1 METPLLSI
9 VTPSFNRAGMI
20 ANAIESVLAQDYPH
34 YEHIVVDGASTDG
47 TLDVLARYPHLR
59 VLSEKD
65 RNMFDALNKGFKMA
79 RGTFVAWLN
88 TDDVYPPGAFA
99 TIAKAIAGHPDAQAI
114 SGAAEHFEMAESG
127 PRTLMKER
135 PIDAQDFWQ
144 RVVEAPVPNGWFFR
158 TALVEKLGYFNIEL
172 PFVTDR
178 DLIIRICL
186 EGIRP
191 VPVEQVVYCYQQ
203 HAGSFNFYPEDS
215 RHPVYGPQRMRI
227 NTDDLKMLD
236 LFFKQGG
243 LPPEVLR
250 VMRRQNSLYAY
261 RLASTAFYHRKWEQ
275 FRAAMRS
282 GFRYDPLFVFALG
295 RYALRRLVKGGKR

>member
-1 METPLLSI
+1 MDTPLLSI

-47 TLDVLARYPHLR
+47 TLEVLARYPHLR

-99 TIAKAIAGHPDAQAI
+99 TIARAVAGHPDAQAI
-114 SGAAEHFEMAESG
+114 SGAADYFEMTEAG
-127 PRTLMKER
+127 PRVLSVDPPVGE
-135 PIDAQDFWQ
+135 ANFWQ
-144 RVVEAPVPNGWFFR
+144 RIVQAPVPNGWFFHR
-158 TALVEKLGYFNIEL
+158 SLFEKVGYFNIEL
-172 PFVTDR
+172 PFVADR

-186 EGIRP
+186 AGIRP
-191 VPVEQVVYCYQQ
+191 VPVEQVVYSYQQ

-227 NTDDLKMLD
+227 NTDDLKMLAL
-236 LFFKQGG
+236 LFRQPD

-250 VMRRQNSLYAY
+250 VMRRLNNLYAY
-261 RLASTAFYHRKWEQ
+261 RLGSTAFYHRNWER
-275 FRAAMRS
+275 FGAAMRA
-282 GFRYDPLFVFALG
+282 GFRHDPFFAFAFAG
-295 RYALRRLVKGGKR
+295 YALRRIFRGGKP